1 MSVTSVASK
10 IDIRGNENKDRSGY
24 MTTTELSR
32 LCGVSRFTIINWIKR
47 GKIKVIRTVGN
58 HYRIPE
64 SEAVSLLDTIEE
76 EQKDSTDILEKHCV
90 QENTKQKSKEKCGI
104 CLKSN
109 KKKRRLKPKKNNVL
123 YAFGYSVGRSVH
135 ALKGRSKVK

>member
-1 MSVTSVASK
+1 MSVTSVARK
-10 IDIRGNENKDRSGY
+10 IDIRVNEINARSGY

-76 EQKDSTDILEKHCV
+76 KQDIPTNISEDKCV
-90 QENTKQKSKEKCGI
+90 QHKMKLKSKEKRGI
-104 CLKSN
+104 CLTRN